1 MFLRRVGGPLLPGGC
16 SRRRVGGPLLP
27 GGCSCGGL
35 ADRRHRGTTA
45 ESLGDFRYNRAMKP
59 DPTISR
65 DDVAAE
71 YFESLPYEPYPVQ
84 EEALLAY
91 FTGETSQNQHGVLVC
106 APTGTGKT
114 LIAEAAVYEALRT
127 GTRMYYTT
135 PLIALTDQKL
145 DELRES
151 AVRWGF
157 DADQVGLVTGN
168 RSVNARAP
176 VLVVVAEIL
185 MNRLLSPEDFSFNDV
200 SCVVMDEFHSFN
212 DRERGIVWEMSLAM
226 LPKNVRTLLLSATVG
241 NSLAFTSWLNRS
253 HGRNLKLVQG
263 TERKVPLQF
272 EWVGDELLPDFI
284 EQISA
289 GDPEMRRTPA
299 LLFSFSR
306 SQCWTTAEL
315 LRGKSVVG
323 GERQKQL
330 AEYLNAADM
339 SRGVGPKLKSILMRG
354 IGVHHAGVLPRYRR
368 IVEDLFQ
375 QKLLGVCVCTETL
388 AAGINLP
395 ARSVVL
401 PSIMKGPKDK
411 RKLIDA
417 AQAQQIFGRAG
428 RPQFDDRGYVYVLAH
443 EDDVK
448 LHRWRVK
455 YDEIPEDTKDPGLM
469 KAKKKLK
476 KKMPKR
482 REGETYWSQ
491 TQFEQLQTA
500 KSADL
505 VSRGRLPWRLL
516 AYWLAKDPQ
525 VQPIRDLVGRRL
537 MGPTDLENA
546 GKELNRMLITL
557 WKGGYVELEPQPVA
571 AVKKGP
577 PKKGEQAAGKEG
589 QGKEG
594 QEKEGQ
600 GKEGQGLKGQGL
612 KGQGLREE
620 VGTGGVFG
628 GLLDLMRAEQD
639 VGGGD
644 QDDEK
649 DQDDEVGKEVGVK
662 LGVGDYEVEEYRP
675 VRAVPTETLGDLVQL
690 RSVNPLF
697 GVFVANHLAVA
708 DEEERILAMESMLEV
723 PGTVARFTRVPRLDE
738 MPAGTLATTVLDPE
752 LLQRGLATSEEIAGS
767 QETDENDGK
776 DRGFGRVMFDE
787 PRVWPL
793 TLGEKLLRLFRDDFS
808 RVDDVRVT
816 PVWIAG
822 ELLQF
827 GGDFDAYVTARKLQK
842 EEGILFR
849 HLLRMI
855 LLCGEMAEIPPEGT
869 TVETWEDW
877 LDGLA
882 DKLTATCREIDPQS
896 TDETLAA
903 ERAKRDGE
911 ADDGGD
917 WWLPGG
923 RRGGAGIDATDRV
936 S

>member
-1 MFLRRVGGPLLPGGC
+1 M
-16 SRRRVGGPLLP
+16 
-27 GGCSCGGL
+27 
-35 ADRRHRGTTA
+35 T
-45 ESLGDFRYNRAMKP
+45 P
-59 DPTISR
+59 DPTLSR

-71 YFESLPYEPYPVQ
+71 YFDSLPYEPYPVQ
-84 EEALLAY
+84 EEAMLAY
-91 FTGETSQNQHGVLVC
+91 FTGETRENQHGVLVC

-114 LIAEAAVYEALRT
+114 LIAEAAVYEALRR
-127 GTRMYYTT
+127 GQRMYYTT

-157 DADQVGLVTGN
+157 GADQVGLVTGN
-168 RSVNARAP
+168 RSVNAKAP

-185 MNRLLSPEDFSFNDV
+185 MNRLLSPEDFSFDDV

-241 NSLAFTSWLNRS
+241 NSLPFISWLSRS
-253 HGRNLKLVQG
+253 HHRNLKLVQG

-289 GDPEMRRTPA
+289 GDPERRRTPA

-339 SRGVGPKLKSILMRG
+339 SQGVGPKLKSILMRG
-354 IGVHHAGVLPRYRR
+354 VGVHHAGVLPRYRR

-417 AQAQQIFGRAG
+417 AAAQQIFGRAG
-428 RPQFDDRGYVYVLAH
+428 RPQYDDRGYVYVLAH

-448 LHRWRVK
+448 LHRWRLK
-455 YDEIPEDTKDPGLM
+455 FDEIPEDTKDPGLLR
-469 KAKKKLK
+469 AKKKLK

-482 REGETYWSQ
+482 REGETYWSE
-491 TQFEQLQTA
+491 TQFDQLQTA

-516 AYWLAKDPQ
+516 AYWLAKDSS

-557 WKGGYVELEPQPVA
+557 WKGGYVQLEPPPRV

-577 PKKGEQAAGKEG
+577 TKKG
-589 QGKEG
+589 QGG
-594 QEKEGQ
+594 GD
-600 GKEGQGLKGQGL
+600 QGLKQ
-612 KGQGLREE
+612 E
-620 VGTGGVFG
+620 VVTGGLFG
-628 GLLDLMRAEQD
+628 GLLDSMRGAEEDNENDNDDKD
-639 VGGGD
+639 VEED
-644 QDDEK
+644 S
-649 DQDDEVGKEVGVK
+649 GKPEDGVK

-675 VRAVPTETLGDLVQL
+675 VKAVPTATLGDLVQL

-697 GVFVANHLAVA
+697 GVFVANHLAIA
-708 DEEERILAMESMLEV
+708 DDDERVLAMESMLEV

-738 MPAGTLATTVLDPE
+738 MPAGTLATTRLDPE

-767 QETDENDGK
+767 QETDQDDGK

-793 TLGEKLLRLFRDDFS
+793 TLGEKLLRLFRDEFS

-827 GGDFDAYVTARKLQK
+827 GGDFNAYVTARKLQK

-855 LLCGEMAEIPPEGT
+855 LLCGELAEIPPEDT

-877 LDGLA
+877 LDSLA
-882 DKLTATCREIDPQS
+882 DKLTETCRKIDPQS

-903 ERAKRDGE
+903 QRAKRDGEADE

-923 RRGGAGIDATDRV
+923 RRAGSDGGRG
-936 S
+936 